1 MGAERYSIDP
11 DLSRLL
17 VRVSA
22 GGMLSAFGHNPTIAV
37 RDLCGEA
44 TFDPDVLDGAELHMR
59 IKSGSLAVTDNVSDK
74 DRREIERTMSQ
85 EVLETA
91 KYPEIVF
98 DSSNVA
104 ASKAGEGQ
112 YWVNLVG
119 NLSLHG
125 VTNAQPVA
133 AQVALLGD
141 TLRAYGEF
149 ALRQTTFG
157 IKPVTVAGGT
167 LKVKDE
173 LKCTFDILA
182 RKQPNHS

>member
-1 MGAERYSIDP
+1 MPAERYSIDP
-11 DLSRLL
+11 DVSRFV

-22 GGMLSAFGHNPTIAV
+22 AGMLSAFGHNPTIAI
-37 RDLCGEA
+37 RDFRGEA
-44 TFDPDVLDGAELHMR
+44 RFDPEALDGAELHLR
-59 IKSGSLAVTDNVSDK
+59 VQSGSLAVTDNVSDK
-74 DRREIERTMSQ
+74 DRREIERTMNQ

-98 DSSNVA
+98 DSSNVST
-104 ASKAGEGQ
+104 SKAGDGQ

-125 VTNAQPVA
+125 VTSTQPVA
-133 AQVALLGD
+133 AQIALMGD

-149 ALRQTTFG
+149 ALRQTTYG

-173 LKCTFDILA
+173 LKCSFDIIA
-182 RKQPNHS
+182 RKQPDHS

>member
-1 MGAERYSIDP
+1 MGAEHYSIDP
-11 DLSRLL
+11 DVSRFV

-22 GGMLSAFGHNPTIAV
+22 GGMLSAFGHNPTIAI
-37 RDLCGEA
+37 RDFSGEA
-44 TFDPDVLDGAELHMR
+44 TFDPEALDGAELHLR
-59 IKSGSLAVTDNVSDK
+59 VKSGSLSVTDNVSEK
-74 DRREIERTMSQ
+74 DRREIERTMNQ

-98 DSSNVA
+98 DSANVS
-104 ASKAGEGQ
+104 ASKAGDGQ

-125 VTNAQPVA
+125 ITSTQPVA
-133 AQVALLGD
+133 AQIALIGD

-149 ALRQTTFG
+149 ALRQTTYG

-173 LKCTFDILA
+173 LKCSFDILA
-182 RKQPNHS
+182 RKQANHT